1 MSRTGRTHLNTSLF
15 YLMVQGINKEYI
27 FKNDELKKKYKILMF
42 SALEKYDIKLIS
54 YCIMSN
60 HAHLLIFTEKI
71 EEMSNYMKS
80 INTSFSRYY
89 NQVNNRVG
97 VVFRNRYES
106 EPIKNIQHL
115 YSCISYIHK
124 NPVKAKMV
132 NHPSQ
137 YEYSTYNSY
146 IRGTIEDEVL
156 ELIFGTKN
164 NYLETFQK
172 IHNNNDDEIFKDY
185 IEDVDYNEKIIELLN
200 TDIGKIIMNE
210 ELLEN
215 VIKDLIITNK
225 IPIKKVCEVFKLT
238 RYKISKILNK
248 K

>member
-1 MSRTGRTHLNTSLF
+1 MPRIPRNF
-15 YLMVQGINKEYI
+15 YSANFLHITVQGIEKKDIFYKSKYKEKYINLIMENKEIYGVTI
-27 FKNDELKKKYKILMF
+27 
-42 SALEKYDIKLIS
+42 IS